1 MSLLELKAIDKYYK
15 LDNKEIFHAL
25 KNINVSFNAGELVSI
40 IGESGSGK
48 STMMNLIGGLDS
60 GFSGEILLQGKNIGD
75 FSEKQLDEYRKNK
88 VGFVFQ
94 SCNLIPH
101 LSILDNVSIALTL
114 SNVNKEIRI
123 EKATKALKE
132 VGLEDQ
138 LNKKPNQLSGGQRQ
152 RVAIAR
158 ALVNDPEIILADE
171 PTGALDSETTEQVL
185 GIIKEIARK
194 GKLVIMVTH
203 SEKVAANSSRVIKIF
218 DGNIIEDRKGKK
230 LESIKFEKNTSE
242 KSKKNLSF
250 FSSIKLAA
258 TNMRQKL
265 KRNILVAL
273 GVSIGIT
280 SIVLML
286 SLGNGIKTYFK
297 DMINSFMNP
306 LVVEVNMPV
315 QKEEGKPEDPR
326 AAMKA
331 MMGEKTPFKQE
342 DIDKLSKLDG
352 VKLVE
357 KGFSYM
363 SMSGTNKLQYGDKDS
378 DIFVL
383 NSMSSAITEQNVEEG
398 NLPKEGEIL
407 VSKLASDMLGGD
419 VVGKKVKLNAVINGK
434 YIENEFVVSGIYTTG
449 NNNNSSETTE
459 MVYIN
464 YDDLSSML
472 EKNDEELTPTSLYLV
487 TDNKDVASELKTKII
502 DFGYTGSTQEL
513 MGDQMLTM
521 LDILTIVL
529 AGIAGISLVVSS
541 IMILVVLHISVV
553 ERTKEIGLLRAI
565 GARSKDIKR
574 IFVSEA
580 FLIGLFSGVIG
591 LASSY
596 IISIGA
602 NMESM
607 KAFDMQVTNIT
618 PEYAIGALLVSIIVS
633 MCAGLVPARKAAKLD
648 PVDSL
653 RTE

>member
-185 GIIKEIARK
+185 GIIKDIARK